1 MFSVDIR
8 ATDFVSASL
17 YCLTQGRYRTGF
29 YHQIGH
35 PFKEENTK
43 TQSLALLVIRNAKDS
58 LSGIPRPCVVFMPIS
73 SLFLSW
79 LDSRIRESNLTAFC
93 RDSPLLL
100 LPASG
105 TDNQPF
111 TELCFVTVVVFPRTS
126 AYQPPFPF

>member
-100 LPASG
+100 LPLLAQTTNLSL
-105 TDNQPF
+105 NY
-111 TELCFVTVVVFPRTS
+111 VS
-126 AYQPPFPF
+126 